1 MDQAVE
7 QLKEFLRQCIKYR
20 FWISLSVA
28 ALFAIIAYFLG
39 SGPIQAK
46 ADQQTGAITRAANDV
61 KQFALPGVPN
71 DQYKPIVVEKTE
83 VLTKDVNSAW
93 KKLYSQQ
100 AGLLT

>member
-39 SGPIQAK
+39 SGPVQAK
-46 ADQQTGAITRAANDV
+46 ADQQTTTITKAANDV

-71 DQYKPIVVEKTE
+71 DQYKPIVDEKTE
-83 VLTKDVNSAW
+83 FMKKDVNTAW
-93 KKLYSQQ
+93 KQLYRRQ
-100 AGLLT
+100 APLL